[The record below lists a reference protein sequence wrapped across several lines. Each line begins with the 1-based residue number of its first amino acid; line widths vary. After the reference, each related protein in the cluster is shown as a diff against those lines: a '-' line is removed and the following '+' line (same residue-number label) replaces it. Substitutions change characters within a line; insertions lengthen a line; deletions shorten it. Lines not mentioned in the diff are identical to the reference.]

1 MTQQLYAVLSTIE
14 GPDGNGILPPFDPG
28 AGGIGGGTVTNDNAL
43 HLCSGGFA
51 PPDKMTTDV
60 EVVVVA
66 SQGLAGAAPTG
77 GWRARIG
84 ATVIRNGNTVTIQG
98 NGTSSDVRS
107 TAGLGSLKAE
117 VVIDTSVSP
126 NQVAVQ
132 VKGVNAAPAIT
143 WKWRGTSPFSVGT

>member
-1 MTQQLYAVLSTIE
+1 MTQLFAVFSTIQ
-14 GPDGNGILPPFDPG
+14 GPDGNGLITPFDPG
-28 AGGIGGGTVTNDNAL
+28 AGGIGGGTVTSDNAQ
-43 HLCSGGFA
+43 HLCSGGFV

-60 EVVVVA
+60 DVIVLA

-77 GWRARIG
+77 GWRARVG

-98 NGTSSDVRS
+98 NGTSSDVRATPALS
-107 TAGLGSLKAE
+107 ALKAE
-117 VVIDTSVSP
+117 AVIDTSVSP

-143 WKWRGTSPFSVGT
+143 WQWRGTSPFSIGT